1 MPKKKERNSEE
12 FYRGKLRDAEK
23 QIRDLQ
29 RQVRSLEKVG
39 HINKPKLE
47 KIKEDQ
53 PLMCTECGK
62 CEIQII
68 EVVGRTFHT
77 CPCCGYRKKING

>member
-12 FYRGKLRDAEK
+12 FYRGKLREADK

-29 RQVRSLEKVG
+29 RQVRSLEKTG
-39 HINKPKLE
+39 HIKKT
-47 KIKEDQ
+47 KIEVKEPE

-62 CEIQII
+62 GEIKIV

-77 CPCCGYRKKING
+77 CDCCGYRKKVNG

>member
-12 FYRGKLRDAEK
+12 FYRGKLREAEK

-39 HINKPKLE
+39 HIKPA
-47 KIKEDQ
+47 KIEPKEEISLLC
-53 PLMCTECGK
+53 PECGK
-62 CEIQII
+62 CEIDVV
-68 EVVGRTFHT
+68 EMVGRIFHS
-77 CPCCGYRKKING
+77 CKCCGYRKKVNG